1 MRSVTTAAPPT
12 PSLIS
17 VIAAVQN
24 NTNAQT
30 TSTWTNVANEN
41 SYSLQRARNAAFT
54 QNSNITNGI
63 AADTTT
69 RVQTGLTRAV
79 QYWYRV
85 RATNSFGNSAW
96 SNVVVVTT
104 P

>member
-1 MRSVTTAAPPT
+1 M
-12 PSLIS
+12 IG
-17 VIAAVQN
+17 AVQN
-24 NTNAQT
+24 ATNAQT

-41 SYSLQRARNAAFT
+41 SYSLQRARDAAFT
-54 QNSNITNGI
+54 QQVNSTNNI
-63 AADTTT
+63 AADTTV
-69 RVQTGLTRAV
+69 RIQTGLSRNT

-85 RATNSFGNSAW
+85 RATNAFGNSAW